1 MKPHSQFFIGF
12 ICGFVLSTY
21 LTVYTDPWNGWR
33 LVQSSSP
40 TPTLS
45 WTVER
50 PELIKPK
57 VRILCFILTQPKNF
71 QRSNHI
77 RATWGRRCDKLLFMS
92 HDNLNDIDDTVPIV
106 SSREDNYY
114 RLWHKTRQSFL
125 YIYTHYFDG
134 YDWFLKA
141 DDDT

>member
-1 MKPHSQFFIGF
+1 
-12 ICGFVLSTY
+12 
-21 LTVYTDPWNGWR
+21 
-33 LVQSSSP
+33 
-40 TPTLS
+40 
-45 WTVER
+45 
-50 PELIKPK
+50 
-57 VRILCFILTQPKNF
+57 
-71 QRSNHI
+71 
-77 RATWGRRCDKLLFMS
+77 MS